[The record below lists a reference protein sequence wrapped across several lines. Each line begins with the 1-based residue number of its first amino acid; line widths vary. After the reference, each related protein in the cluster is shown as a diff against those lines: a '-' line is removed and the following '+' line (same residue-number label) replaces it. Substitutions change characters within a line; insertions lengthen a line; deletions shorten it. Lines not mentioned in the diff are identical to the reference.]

1 LNRVSDYKGKIEVT
15 DDNVRDLVVPSD
27 LENDDNIVGIDFT
40 DNFSVDDVMEVVD
53 TAMSEC
59 NDRSPTDDQE
69 ANTAADDAAEVIGGG
84 NEACAEELGGEDEDD
99 SSSEA
104 SDTPLAQ
111 IVVAGAFTGI
121 TKSTGLADEDS
132 MTAWHCAVNELPED
146 LVISLEYLSNLK
158 LCESVPIAWCADT
171 NQVCEM
177 QSFVP
182 AFLTRVT
189 KHMWEVTDVDDL
201 IIQNLD
207 WKGDEGIENMMG
219 IYIQHPVKRFM
230 AIAQLLAVSPNRKAL
245 RKRAAENL
253 VRSAS
258 KMKSNAIKKAGMAH
272 FDVGNVVKIAL
283 VDVDKAKTD
292 SQNLTGVIVNIN
304 WTTMMA

>member
-1 LNRVSDYKGKIEVT
+1 
-15 DDNVRDLVVPSD
+15 
-27 LENDDNIVGIDFT
+27 
-40 DNFSVDDVMEVVD
+40 
-53 TAMSEC
+53 
-59 NDRSPTDDQE
+59 
-69 ANTAADDAAEVIGGG
+69 
-84 NEACAEELGGEDEDD
+84 
-99 SSSEA
+99 
-104 SDTPLAQ
+104 
-111 IVVAGAFTGI
+111 
-121 TKSTGLADEDS
+121 
-132 MTAWHCAVNELPED
+132 
-146 LVISLEYLSNLK
+146 
-158 LCESVPIAWCADT
+158 
-171 NQVCEM
+171 
-177 QSFVP
+177 
-182 AFLTRVT
+182 
-189 KHMWEVTDVDDL
+189 MWEVTDVDDL